1 MRGVHA
7 QVRKLNDSGAHDV
20 YREEGKLREKGVI
33 TVKKYLVALFWL
45 NYHIKYLITRG
56 VRQGW

>member
-33 TVKKYLVALFWL
+33 TVKKYLVALF
-45 NYHIKYLITRG
+45 
-56 VRQGW
+56 